1 MQVKRKI
8 GAAHFTYDDAF
19 GGDVEITKGDTTIRL
34 SVLSLQQFVAE
45 SIRSNEMERVRR
57 MKPEELLRRLA

>member
-8 GAAHFTYDDAF
+8 GAAFFAYDDGF
-19 GGDVEITKGDTTIRL
+19 GGDVEITKGDVTMRL
-34 SVLSLQQFVAE
+34 TVLSLQQFVAE
-45 SIRSNEMERVRR
+45 SIRSNEMDRVRR